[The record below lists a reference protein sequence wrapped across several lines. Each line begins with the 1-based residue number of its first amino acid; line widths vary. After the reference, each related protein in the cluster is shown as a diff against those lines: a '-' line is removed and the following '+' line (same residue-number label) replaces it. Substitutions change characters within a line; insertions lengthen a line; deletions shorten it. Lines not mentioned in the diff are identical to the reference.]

1 MATNYKLYGYRWVV
15 LAVFMFINLTIQML
29 WITYAPVTGP
39 AAAFYG
45 VSDLQIGLLAMTF
58 MIAFIPL
65 SIPVAWVID
74 TYGFRLAVSIG
85 AVLMGVFGLLR
96 GFAGANYSLVLLS
109 TIGIA
114 VAQPFLLNAWTKVPA
129 NWFAIEERATAV
141 GLVTLAN
148 LVGTAL
154 GLVLTPIL
162 TETISLPTIQL
173 IYGGIAAFSSVL
185 FILLAK
191 ENPPTPPGPAGSEV
205 RALMLDGLKHAFT
218 VKSFWLYLFVSFIG
232 LGIFNGVTTWV
243 ENIIRPRGFTP
254 TDAGTL
260 GALMLV
266 GGVVG
271 AVTIPPFSD
280 RQRKRQPYILFGL
293 LLAIPGLIGLT
304 YATSSWLL
312 FVSAFAMGFFLVS
325 TSPIGMQYAA
335 EVTQPTPEG
344 TSNGLIQLFG
354 QASVVFVYIMS
365 ALQTPDGSFT
375 PALLLAIGLLVI
387 SALLTTQMK
396 DMQPVSQARPAEQV
410 TGARSVLGSKPG
422 NPVKKVQQEAGQKAT
437 AKSATN
443 TKKKKRKS
451 NA

>member
-1 MATNYKLYGYRWVV
+1 MATNYKLYAYRWVV

-29 WITYAPVTGP
+29 WITYAPITGP

-45 VSDLQIGLLAMTF
+45 VSDLQIGLLAMSF

-65 SIPVAWVID
+65 SIPVSWLID

-85 AVLMGVFGLLR
+85 AVLMGIFGLAR
-96 GFAGANYSLVLLS
+96 GFAGASYSLVLWS

-114 VAQPFLLNAWTKVPA
+114 AAQPFLLNAWTKVPA

-141 GLVTLAN
+141 GLVTLAK

-154 GLVLTPIL
+154 GLVLTPVL
-162 TETISLPTIQL
+162 TETVPLPTVQL
-173 IYGGIAAFSSVL
+173 IYGGIAAFSAIL
-185 FILLAK
+185 FVIFAR
-191 ENPPTPPGPAGSEV
+191 ETPPTPPGPAGSEV
-205 RALMLDGLKHAFT
+205 RALMLDGLKHALT
-218 VKSFWLYLFVSFIG
+218 VKPFLLYLFVSFIG

-260 GALMLV
+260 GALMLF
-266 GGVVG
+266 GGILG
-271 AVTIPPFSD
+271 AVIIPPFSD
-280 RQRKRQPYILFGL
+280 KQRKRQPYILFGL

-354 QASVVFVYIMS
+354 QASVIFVYIME
-365 ALQTPDGSFT
+365 ALKTANGSFT
-375 PALLLAIGLLVI
+375 PALLVAIGLLVV
-387 SALLTTQMK
+387 SALIVTQMK
-396 DMQPVSQARPAEQV
+396 DPLSI
-410 TGARSVLGSKPG
+410 TTD
-422 NPVKKVQQEAGQKAT
+422 T
-437 AKSATN
+437 A
-443 TKKKKRKS
+443 
-451 NA
+451 